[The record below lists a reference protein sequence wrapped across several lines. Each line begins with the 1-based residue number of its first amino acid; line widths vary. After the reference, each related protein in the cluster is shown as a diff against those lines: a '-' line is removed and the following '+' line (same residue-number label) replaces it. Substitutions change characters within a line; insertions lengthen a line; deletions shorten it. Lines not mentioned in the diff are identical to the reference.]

1 MGAMAQTVRRLLLSA
16 AVCAAFVGF
25 LFVPAVASAQTADE
39 VIAKNIA
46 AKGGVEKLKA
56 VQTLRQT
63 GRIDIQPGMS
73 ATVTISAKRPNMS
86 RQEISIMGQTIVMMF
101 DGKAAWMINPMMGSA
116 EPQPAP
122 EAQVEM
128 IKDQSNFDGDLVDYK
143 AKGHTAEFV
152 GEETVDGKKVLHVR
166 LSRKALPV
174 QDYYFDAATFLETK
188 LSTDIPSVG
197 KTEINFGDFRQVEGL
212 TMPFSVKNIAQ
223 GVVVATITFDKIEIN
238 PKLDDAIFRIK

>member
-1 MGAMAQTVRRLLLSA
+1 MAQIARRLLLSA

-25 LFVPAVASAQTADE
+25 SFVPAVASAQTADE

-46 AKGGVEKLKA
+46 AKGGVEKIKA

-63 GRIDIQPGMS
+63 GRVAIQPGME

-86 RQEISIMGQTIVMMF
+86 RQEIGIMGQTILMVF
-101 DGKAAWMINPMMGSA
+101 DGKAAWMVNPMMGSA

-122 EAQVEM
+122 DAQVDM
-128 IKDQSNFDGDLVDYK
+128 IKDQSNFDGELMDYK
-143 AKGHTAEFV
+143 SKGHTAELV
-152 GEETVDGKKVLHVR
+152 GEETLDGKKVLHVK
-166 LSRKALPV
+166 LTRKALPV
-174 QDYYFDAATFLETK
+174 QDYYFDAATFLEAK

-197 KTEINFGDFRQVEGL
+197 KTEVSFGDYRQVEGL

-223 GVVVATITFDKIEIN
+223 GVVEATITFDKIEIN